1 MTRQICDLKLLLKK
15 FIKMVFARFLIG
27 GILNTAI
34 TYLLYF
40 SLLPF
45 FSYKIAYTA
54 AFILGILVSYGLNA
68 LFVFKAKVAIKSMI
82 RFPLIYLIQYLL
94 GMALVTTLI
103 EYVGVATWLAPMIV
117 IVITVPLTFVLSRLI
132 FTSEK

>member
-1 MTRQICDLKLLLKK
+1 
-15 FIKMVFARFLIG
+15 MVFARFLIG

-34 TYLLYF
+34 TYLLYY

-45 FSYKIAYTA
+45 FSYKTAYTA
-54 AFILGILVSYGLNA
+54 AFILGILVGYSLNA

-82 RFPLIYLIQYLL
+82 RFPLIYLVQYLL
-94 GMALVTTLI
+94 SIALVTTLI
-103 EYVGVATWLAPMIV
+103 EYFGVAVWFAPIIV
-117 IVITVPLTFVLSRLI
+117 IIITVPLMFVLSKLI